1 MLSRQKVILSLLSRS
16 NGPLTKL
23 SFVKLMFLL
32 RNEYRAISDSP
43 FYDFVPYKY
52 GPFSFAL
59 YREMDALAQQGYIAL
74 SDEGVALAPDFESVA
89 HPPVKELP
97 EAVLA
102 AVSSVCQRFAHWDDR
117 TLVADVYRRYPWYA
131 SKSEL
136 RELCQ
141 GLPVQRPVAE
151 VAVYT
156 AGYGEKSVDAFFDN
170 LLRTG
175 IRAIVDVRANPV
187 SRKYGFARKSMS
199 SIASKL
205 DIDYTHEPEVGI
217 PSALRKHID
226 SVADLDRLLD
236 TYEQEILP
244 RNEQAVA
251 RVCELIQRKPSVM
264 VCAEKD
270 ARHCHRERLASAVSK
285 MIGLQVIHL

>member
-1 MLSRQKVILSLLSRS
+1 MLSRQKVLLSLLSHANR
-16 NGPLTKL
+16 PLTRL
-23 SFVKLMFLL
+23 SFVKLVFLL
-32 RNEYRAISDSP
+32 RNEYCAVSGSA

-59 YREMDALAQQGYIAL
+59 YREMDALVQQGYIV
-74 SDEGVALAPDFESVA
+74 STDEGVALAPDFERVA
-89 HPPVKELP
+89 RPLVKDLP
-97 EAVLA
+97 KAVLV
-102 AVSSVCQRFAHWDDR
+102 AVDSVCQRFAHWDYR
-117 TLVADVYRRYPWYA
+117 SLVADVYRRYPWYA

-136 RELCQ
+136 QEFCQ
-141 GLPVQRPVAE
+141 GLPLQRNVAE

-170 LLRTG
+170 LMRTG

-199 SIASKL
+199 GIADKL
-205 DIDYTHEPEVGI
+205 GLDYTHEPEVGI
-217 PSALRKHID
+217 SSALRKHVD

-244 RNEQAVA
+244 KNQQAVA
-251 RVCELIQRKPSVM
+251 RVCTLIQQKPSVM

-270 ARHCHRERLASAVSK
+270 ARYCHRSRLASVVSS
-285 MIGLQVIHL
+285 MTGLPVTHL